1 MSWQTLSLH
10 FRQQYDGA
18 FRYLDRC
25 GEFMLAAVEEMNF
38 LPGDTK
44 PIGAKLEIPE
54 RGLIASV
61 DTLELVVAQEMPS
74 GLDEFFLNTCVGL
87 AALINEHFHPK
98 RIIKNGFACK
108 SYWAIPNADSLL
120 AISLKFG
127 GDAHAELG
135 KQLGMVPAHKRLD
148 FNFTSGSMD
157 LHVLLHP
164 VTFEKVSVNRHNP
177 NFKASSVQK
186 ERVERLNK
194 FADHFSVHLSHALLL
209 ETDLMEVDPP
219 QHSLKQHFN
228 ELTRYTDLLRK
239 QYIVQ

>member
-10 FRQQYDGA
+10 FKQQYDGA

-25 GEFMLAAVEEMNF
+25 GEFMLAAVDQMNF
-38 LPGDTK
+38 IPDDPK
-44 PIGAKLEIPE
+44 PTGAKLEIPE
-54 RGLIASV
+54 RGLTAGV
-61 DTLELVVAQEMPS
+61 NTLDLVAAQEIP
-74 GLDEFFLNTCVGL
+74 GNDDQFFLNTCVGL
-87 AALINEHFHPK
+87 AALVSVHFQPK
-98 RIIKNGFACK
+98 RIIRNGFACK
-108 SYWAIPNADSLL
+108 SYWPIPNADTLL
-120 AISLKFG
+120 ATSLQFG
-127 GDAHAELG
+127 GNAHADLG

-194 FADHFSVHLSHALLL
+194 FADRFSVHLSHALLL
-209 ETDLMEVDPP
+209 EIDLMEVDPP
-219 QHSLKQHFN
+219 QRSLEQHFN
-228 ELTRYTDLLRK
+228 ELKRHTDMLRK
-239 QYIVQ
+239 QFIVQ